1 MLIRDTFPFLSDGSP
16 PNEGLGVYARD
27 GNKADNLC
35 QVGIDAVR
43 EIPQDGP
50 HMTPDGAP
58 AAGETIG
65 QRLKRLRLER
75 GLSQRELAAPGVSYA
90 YISRIEAGTRQPSVK
105 ALRRLAGKLGV
116 TADYLETGSDLDD
129 DSARELRLTDV
140 ELAVRLGEAEG
151 AEPELRDLAREAAA
165 AGDRKIYLRA
175 HVALA
180 ALAQERGDHT
190 AAVSLLED
198 ALQGEPFDPVS
209 LADTYS
215 QLARAYVSSGR
226 TRAAVELFERCL
238 AEVES
243 GDDPALEARYATT
256 LSYALSDMGNV
267 TRAEEVVQRALERS
281 ADIEDPYMRV
291 RLYWSM
297 ARLAHHEGRSS
308 AALENVRK
316 AIALLRL
323 TDDTFHLARANLLAA
338 SIALTREEVDAAGA
352 YLDQAESL
360 LGPSPALEDLF
371 ELRVRRSRI
380 AALRGNGPEAVRLAR
395 EAVELVGSHNPA
407 DEGLAFGALGD
418 ALALSG
424 ETPGADEAYRRS
436 VALLE
441 EQGRWRD
448 ASAACRAWARMLRQV
463 GREQQALDVLDRAAE
478 LGLRATPA
486 DARVER

>member
-1 MLIRDTFPFLSDGSP
+1 
-16 PNEGLGVYARD
+16 
-27 GNKADNLC
+27 
-35 QVGIDAVR
+35 
-43 EIPQDGP
+43 
-50 HMTPDGAP
+50 
-58 AAGETIG
+58 
-65 QRLKRLRLER
+65 LER

-105 ALRRLAGKLGV
+105 ALRRLAAKLGV

-129 DSARELRLTDV
+129 ESARELRLTDL

-151 AEPELRDLAREAAA
+151 AEPELRDLAREALG

-180 ALAQERGDHT
+180 ALSQDRGDHT
-190 AAVSLLED
+190 VAVQLLED
-198 ALQGEPFDPVS
+198 ALESEPFDPVG

-226 TRAAVELFERCL
+226 ARAAVDLFERCL
-238 AEVES
+238 DEVAS

-256 LSYALSDMGNV
+256 LSYALSDVGDV

-297 ARLAHHEGRSS
+297 ARLAHHEGRST

-323 TDDTFHLARANLLAA
+323 TDDTLHLARANLLAA
-338 SIALTREEVDAAGA
+338 SIALTREDAASASG

-360 LGPSPALEDLF
+360 LGPSPAIEDLF
-371 ELRVRRSRI
+371 ELRVRRARI
-380 AALRGNGPEAVRLAR
+380 ETLRGNPDAAVRLAR

-407 DEGLAFGALGD
+407 DEGLAFSALGD
-418 ALALSG
+418 ALTLAA
-424 ETPGADEAYRRS
+424 ETPAADEAYRRS

-448 ASAACRAWARMLRQV
+448 AATTCRAWARMLRQV

-478 LGLRATPA
+478 LGMRATPA
-486 DARVER
+486 DTRVER